1 MNLMR
6 RWHNNFI
13 TTMIYRLAEHN
24 SLQMTN
30 LTVCLDGFE
39 PGLIYIGPVQV
50 SPEKIYLAV
59 YIELFR
65 SEQMT
70 HNIQRTRYKLLER
83 TYFNTCMTCISRI
96 LNQSM
101 SRENAQFFDYLSCA
115 F

>member
-1 MNLMR
+1 MGTLFVLDFGIFLGYVTKKEYIYILGFNYNIRPSMNLMR

-50 SPEKIYLAV
+50 SPE
-59 YIELFR
+59 
-65 SEQMT
+65 
-70 HNIQRTRYKLLER
+70 
-83 TYFNTCMTCISRI
+83 
-96 LNQSM
+96 
-101 SRENAQFFDYLSCA
+101 
-115 F
+115 